1 MVSLLQPAT
10 LILALLVPLV
20 HVLLMLKGCRLSSLG
35 YNYQSVVE
43 RGQAWRL
50 ATAGLCHLDERWW
63 WIGVVHVSVNWAAI
77 VLLGA
82 VEAELGTI
90 TYVKGLVISLVGASA
105 CALLLCRG
113 ATRMSRLVG
122 GFRRIAA
129 LARAA
134 WWASGLSAGLL
145 GLSMVLAIRLGEL
158 RMFGTS
164 IPTYPMPYFYLVLV
178 FWFMPRGN
186 VVPTLLAMPIGVLF
200 AGGAFVWVSNYLFF
214 SMLGWAMVGVLIS
227 LKLNSNI
234 PLGFIRIDDSGQ
246 WTELTER
253 PVRTFMVD
261 GRVRFDEGLDPDGL
275 GADVGDY
282 LADDEDI
289 ELQDDEEAGLIGAG
303 RWG

>member
-1 MVSLLQPAT
+1 MF
-10 LILALLVPLV
+10 
-20 HVLLMLKGCRLSSLG
+20 
-35 YNYQSVVE
+35 QST
-43 RGQAWRL
+43 GP
-50 ATAGLCHLDERWW
+50 
-63 WIGVVHVSVNWAAI
+63 AI

-122 GFRRIAA
+122 SFRRIAA
-129 LARAA
+129 WARAVA

-214 SMLGWAMVGVLIS
+214 RCSVGPWSGFSSASNLIPIYRWDLS
-227 LKLNSNI
+227 ALTTLDN
-234 PLGFIRIDDSGQ
+234 GQ
-246 WTELTER
+246 S
-253 PVRTFMVD
+253 
-261 GRVRFDEGLDPDGL
+261 
-275 GADVGDY
+275 
-282 LADDEDI
+282 
-289 ELQDDEEAGLIGAG
+289 
-303 RWG
+303 